1 MDWFS
6 LITYSLPSGFLFTII
21 TAVASRELYKA
32 KKEQGSVDAL
42 KEVIADLSEMLKQ
55 QSDENKKLFIQCT
68 LFRRANAKCNDC
80 RYVSICPALAELRKQ
95 QAHAG
100 PGRTTLHERQ
110 RHGEVGNN
118 DEALDGAQITGIPP
132 PEPWRASA
140 YDGG

>member
-1 MDWFS
+1 MDWLA

-42 KEVIADLSEMLKQ
+42 KEVITDLSEMLKQ

-80 RYVSICPALAELRKQ
+80 RYVSICPSLAELRRQ
-95 QAHAG
+95 QAYSQ
-100 PGRTTLHERQ
+100 PERTKPHERQ
-110 RHGEVGNN
+110 RYREVNN
-118 DEALDGAQITGIPP
+118 NNEALDGAQITGIPP
-132 PEPWRASA
+132 PES
-140 YDGG
+140 D